1 MEDMVFLIISKFKDQ
16 PYFNRESLENL
27 FKTDSDLSGYRV
39 EAFVRVFYQLIEQ
52 ELLYRHPSFPENYL
66 LTEKGTDAYDKERL
80 RRAERNKREEM
91 EIKQIQ
97 SVVDTNE
104 SVKQTNPSVQAINKL
119 FAENIPKQNV
129 LTKTNI
135 AVAFSSVVIS
145 FIVFIA
151 GLNNTP
157 NPAIVKQLEESNKL
171 LKEELKS
178 LNVVLMKQNAIDSI
192 LSKSRDS
199 ITNIKRR

>member
-1 MEDMVFLIISKFKDQ
+1 VFLIISKFKDQ

-104 SVKQTNPSVQAINKL
+104 SVKQTNTSVQAINKL

>member
-104 SVKQTNPSVQAINKL
+104 SVKQTNTSVQAINKL

>member
-104 SVKQTNPSVQAINKL
+104 SVKQTNTSVQAINKL

-199 ITNIKRR
+199 ITNLKRR

>member
-1 MEDMVFLIISKFKDQ
+1 MFLIISKFKDQ

-104 SVKQTNPSVQAINKL
+104 SVKQTNTSVQAINKL

>member
-1 MEDMVFLIISKFKDQ
+1 MVFLIISKFKDQ

-104 SVKQTNPSVQAINKL
+104 SVKQTNTSVQAINKL